1 MLLGFAPGYLVVT
14 AKIFPKGQGQSV
26 AKLFIYSG
34 TCSMWYFPFWLHAS
48 IIEEVGFFLGGGVSF
63 LLLVLDF

>member
-1 MLLGFAPGYLVVT
+1 MT

-48 IIEEVGFFLGGGVSF
+48 IIEEVGFFLGGGCF
-63 LLLVLDF
+63 IFTTGA